1 MTLSSISLLDGVVV
15 KQFDSFCRYAY
26 ILAYWL
32 DSAFG
37 YFLKIERKK
46 EGKREQINKYGIF
59 NELG

>member
-1 MTLSSISLLDGVVV
+1 MALWSNNLTVFVAMPI
-15 KQFDSFCRYAY
+15 
-26 ILAYWL
+26 YWL